1 MRAILLPLLALATLA
16 PPALAERPASGRLQK
31 DPGLQCRAAIRSAER
46 AAGIPEHLMAA
57 IGRVESGRRGADGV
71 VNPWPWSINAEGQD
85 FVYDTKAQAIAGVQ
99 AQQAR
104 GVQSIDVGCMQV
116 NLLYHPAAFA
126 TLDQAF
132 DPAENAR
139 YAARFLVQLKAQTG
153 AWEKATAWYHSANA
167 DLGEPYQRKV
177 MAVLP
182 EEKKQGG
189 EDSLHASLAAAW
201 GATLRPAQPDGTT
214 PSGLAAAWGATLRPV
229 QPDGLPPGGLRP
241 RATRTAGMPTPSGRT
256 NEARLVRTAYR
267 GGPPS
272 ATARQAGR
280 SPL

>member
-1 MRAILLPLLALATLA
+1 MRALLLPLLALSTLA
-16 PPALAERPASGRLQK
+16 PPALAERPASGRIQK

-85 FVYDTKAQAIAGVQ
+85 FVYETKAQAIAGVQ
-99 AQQAR
+99 AQQAK
-104 GVQSIDVGCMQV
+104 GIQSIDVGCMQV

-182 EEKKQGG
+182 EEKKTGG
-189 EDSLHASLAAAW
+189 EDALHASLAAAW
-201 GATLRPAQPDGTT
+201 GATMRPAQPDGTT
-214 PSGLAAAWGATLRPV
+214 LA
-229 QPDGLPPGGLRP
+229 GGLRP
-241 RATRTAGMPTPSGRT
+241 TGMNPVRMSQVRMSQGGRMPPAGGFMVASRSDG
-256 NEARLVRTAYR
+256 ARLVRTSYR
-267 GGPPS
+267 GGPTPVN
-272 ATARQAGR
+272 ARQAGR
-280 SPL
+280 GPL